1 MKKLLKFIP
10 ILSVITFVPMVALAV
25 STCTATSGLG
35 LVLCKI
41 SELLSAILPV
51 LVAFG
56 VIYFIW
62 GIVQYFIADSE
73 EAKKT
78 GKDRIIYGIIG
89 LAVIIS
95 VWGLV
100 FVVTDTLGLST
111 NGTSLNAPNVTGLVT
126 TPTTSSSCTVT
137 PTNPKLPDYLNYF
150 TCIIGQSVI
159 PFIFA
164 LAVVMFIWGAVKFFI
179 INADEEAKRAQGKQ
193 FMIWGIIALAVMI
206 SVWGLV
212 GILGDTFN
220 ISHGVLPTVKPP

>member
-1 MKKLLKFIP
+1 MKKKLLKFIP
-10 ILSVITFVPMVALAV
+10 ILSVITFVPMVALAA
-25 STCTATSGLG
+25 STCTATGGLG

-51 LVAFG
+51 LVALG

-62 GIVQYFIADSE
+62 GVVQYFIADSE

-89 LAVIIS
+89 LAVIVS

-100 FVVTDTLGLST
+100 FIVTDTLGLST
-111 NGTSLNAPNVTGLVT
+111 NGTILNNAPNVTGLVT
-126 TPTTSSSCTVT
+126 TPTTSSACTPVAK
-137 PTNPKLPDYLNYF
+137 PLFQDILNYF

-220 ISHGVLPTVKPP
+220 IGHGVLPTVKP